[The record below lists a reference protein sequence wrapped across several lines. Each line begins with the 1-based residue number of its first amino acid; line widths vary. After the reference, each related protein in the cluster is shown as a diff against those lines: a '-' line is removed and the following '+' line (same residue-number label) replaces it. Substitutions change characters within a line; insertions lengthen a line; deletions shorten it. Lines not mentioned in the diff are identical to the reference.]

1 MTHKKQAILDSAQYL
16 ISSQGYDATSTRS
29 IAKRAKVSE
38 GLIFRHFENKEG
50 LMKSLFKRGEA
61 IMEETIL
68 NIDSLTH
75 PKVVIKHLIGLP
87 FNLNQLQ
94 RDFLKIYYPL
104 SFKFEY
110 DRPVFLSRIHDKA
123 LAAFKSLDYTDP
135 NSETET
141 FMMILEGALVYMV
154 LEKSSQPFIVFETLL
169 LKYELS

>member
-1 MTHKKQAILDSAQYL
+1 
-16 ISSQGYDATSTRS
+16 
-29 IAKRAKVSE
+29 
-38 GLIFRHFENKEG
+38 
-50 LMKSLFKRGEA
+50 
-61 IMEETIL
+61 MEETIL

-104 SFKFEY
+104 RFKFEY
-110 DRPVFLSRIHDKA
+110 DRPLFLSRIHDKA

-154 LEKSSQPFIVFETLL
+154 LENSSQPFIVFETLL
-169 LKYELS
+169 LKYDLS

>member
-1 MTHKKQAILDSAQYL
+1 MTYKKQAILDSAQYL

-50 LMKSLFKRGEA
+50 LMKSLLKRGEVT
-61 IMEETIL
+61 MEEPIL
-68 NIDSLTH
+68 NIESLTH
-75 PKVVIKHLIGLP
+75 PKVIMKHLIGLP
-87 FNLNQLQ
+87 FNLNEVQ

-104 SFKFEY
+104 RFKFKY
-110 DRPVFLSRIHDKA
+110 DQPEFLSRIHDKA